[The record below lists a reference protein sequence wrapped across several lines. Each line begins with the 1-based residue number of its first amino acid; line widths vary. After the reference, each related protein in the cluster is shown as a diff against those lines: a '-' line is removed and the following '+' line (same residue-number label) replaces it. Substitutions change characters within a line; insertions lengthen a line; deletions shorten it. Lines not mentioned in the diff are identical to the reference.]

1 MLSDHALLHRQH
13 WDLTKLWKGQESY
26 LVTNDEPPL
35 EQVQLG
41 CGSGLVR
48 KMAGAGLMSRGSEV
62 LRSSVPPESVLK
74 QGWMEKRG
82 DGQFGAEWRTR
93 YFSLTGSHLI
103 YFEKPDSECALG
115 CIYLH
120 KARAKLSKDSG
131 AGQTLRFE
139 LQVTSC
145 ASERMYYL
153 ACATMDDQ
161 QSWLAAIKDAVANCP
176 AQVYSNALSCV

>member
-1 MLSDHALLHRQH
+1 
-13 WDLTKLWKGQESY
+13 
-26 LVTNDEPPL
+26 
-35 EQVQLG
+35 
-41 CGSGLVR
+41 
-48 KMAGAGLMSRGSEV
+48 MSRGSEV

-139 LQVTSC
+139 LQVKSC

-176 AQVYSNALSCV
+176 AQVYSNALSCVWIYIVTFTVHSYKSICRIQAAGLVVLPQRLSPEDHLLAHFQRYFTFHGLS